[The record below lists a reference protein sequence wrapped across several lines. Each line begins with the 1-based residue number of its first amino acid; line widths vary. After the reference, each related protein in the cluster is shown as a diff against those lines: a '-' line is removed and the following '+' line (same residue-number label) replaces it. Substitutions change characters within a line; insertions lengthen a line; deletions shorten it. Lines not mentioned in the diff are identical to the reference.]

1 MLKKT
6 RLSVTITNT
15 PIEVIVKYKGFSLFP
30 NTINKISNATLGLRR
45 ISSSIVIK
53 FQCHLIYQIIHV
65 KQNYVHTQ
73 TGLIFISDFV
83 ADKSGICLS
92 QFSHLR
98 AFFCLYLPLRLE
110 LPQSHLS
117 VGYHQAPYLWAQ
129 LSLDM
134 SLSTVENG
142 TLLFLSRELPASPL
156 EKEEKQQY

>member
-6 RLSVTITNT
+6 RLSVAITNT

-83 ADKSGICLS
+83 ADKSGS
-92 QFSHLR
+92 WRSHFSHLR
-98 AFFCLYLPLRLE
+98 AFFCLHLPFRLE
-110 LPQSHLS
+110 LPQVLS
-117 VGYHQAPYLWAQ
+117 VGYHQAPKSRAQ
-129 LSLDM
+129 FCLET

-142 TLLFLSRELPASPL
+142 ALLFLSKESSAFPL

>member
-1 MLKKT
+1 MLKMT
-6 RLSVTITNT
+6 RLSMAITNT

-30 NTINKISNATLGLRR
+30 NTINKISNAALGPRR

-83 ADKSGICLS
+83 ADKSGSWLS
-92 QFSHLR
+92 HQALKSR
-98 AFFCLYLPLRLE
+98 AQFCLE
-110 LPQSHLS
+110 T
-117 VGYHQAPYLWAQ
+117 
-129 LSLDM
+129 

-142 TLLFLSRELPASPL
+142 ALLFLSKESSAFPL